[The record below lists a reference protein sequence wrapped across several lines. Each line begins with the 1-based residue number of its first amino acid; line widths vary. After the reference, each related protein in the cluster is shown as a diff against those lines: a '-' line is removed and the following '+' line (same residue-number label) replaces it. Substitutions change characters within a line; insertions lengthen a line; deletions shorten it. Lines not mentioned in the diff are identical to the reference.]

1 MRDYEEY
8 DLPDQR
14 DVENAVSVILEK
26 VEIAKRNKGKISTE
40 TEKAVA
46 VLKQLLKKSKRW
58 NQSLSLQNMNLKSLM
73 TDPRAIEDLQERI
86 SPKS

>member
-46 VLKQLLKKSKRW
+46 VLKQLLKA
-58 NQSLSLQNMNLKSLM
+58 N
-73 TDPRAIEDLQERI
+73 DHP
-86 SPKS
+86 

>member
-46 VLKQLLKKSKRW
+46 VLKQLLKANAHPYGGW
-58 NQSLSLQNMNLKSLM
+58 
-73 TDPRAIEDLQERI
+73 AIFRPERGE
-86 SPKS
+86 K